1 MKKIRNFILTFLL
14 MFVGVVGVSALTEE
28 EMEHIE
34 QNYRE
39 FRSSSKYFEGD
50 KEQFYYF
57 EEGVKPNINFVGKYA
72 TWGVFDYQQYILNP
86 EEDYGA
92 TGENIKYQVPKDIF
106 ESNLEKTFVL
116 DDKFYTELRN
126 NFKPSMSITN
136 AEYKEINE
144 SYYYYYELH
153 YGMGWAPNAQP
164 HIKGYKDLG
173 NNQYQ
178 VYFYDAIVKE
188 DAEYIED
195 VDLMNEDNVYIT
207 RKNYADK
214 DIEYLVLGYL
224 TSKIEYKNN
233 NIKYLSYEELE
244 ENDIPDDLILYER
257 IEEDKEETPSDS
269 DDVDKE
275 DSSKSNWDLLYEYFN
290 DRVFDDMFD
299 SFEDIT
305 ILKDDNTIDITYIV
319 DGKTYEMQYTYN
331 NGILIYSKIGSRQYD
346 EYYNGLVY
354 EFLVDRFKY
363 NVEKLSIYLERS
375 EGLTVEK
382 DGIEYTFTEMYT
394 EKEMEQ
400 KEKEFEEY
408 WNSLTEEEKQE
419 QGGAIGI
426 GNPLVFSSLK
436 VDLTNGVKTYKEELV
451 PYYDVVE
458 GEEQKFNSDKPE
470 ELTFKIDVDFDL
482 FEGVYMNGKL
492 LDPKYYTA
500 KEGSTIITLKKDYL
514 TELNNGT
521 HTIKVAFKDGEFA
534 ETTFTVEKTVKNP
547 TTGIVFKCGL
557 FVLIGLISC
566 LSYLL
571 IRKQSRFPKHN

>member
-1 MKKIRNFILTFLL
+1 MRKVKNLILTFLL
-14 MFVGVVGVSALTEE
+14 MFVGVVSASALTKSDLDY
-28 EMEHIE
+28 IE
-34 QNYRE
+34 AKYRSLRE
-39 FRSSSKYFEGD
+39 SSKYSVDEENFD
-50 KEQFYYF
+50 YYYF
-57 EEGVKPNINFVGKYA
+57 KENVNPNSALIHSYLIDEVDWDDYLTTSNAEGGK
-72 TWGVFDYQQYILNP
+72 L
-86 EEDYGA
+86 
-92 TGENIKYQVPKDIF
+92 KYQIPKDVYEAEVSRVFNVTDNI
-106 ESNLEKTFVL
+106 S
-116 DDKFYTELRN
+116 TELQNMFN
-126 NFKPSMSITN
+126 NDLSAYT
-136 AEYKEINE
+136 EYKEIDGK
-144 SYYYYYELH
+144 YYYYYELH
-153 YGMGWAPNAQP
+153 YGMGAIPSVQP
-164 HIKGYKDLG
+164 LVKGYKDLG

-178 VYFYDAIVKE
+178 VYFIVDE
-188 DAEYIED
+188 SE
-195 VDLMNEDNVYIT
+195 
-207 RKNYADK
+207 
-214 DIEYLVLGYL
+214 YL
-224 TSKIEYKNN
+224 TSKIEYEDMI
-233 NIKYLSYEELE
+233 IKYLSYEKVE
-244 ENDIPDDLILYER
+244 DIPSDIILYESL
-257 IEEDKEETPSDS
+257 EDDNEDS
-269 DDVDKE
+269 TDE

-305 ILKDDNTIDITYIV
+305 ILKDDNTMDITYIV

-354 EFLVDRFKY
+354 EFLADRFKY

-547 TTGIVFKCGL
+547 GTGIVFKYGL
-557 FVLIGLISC
+557 FILIGLMGC
-566 LSYLL
+566 LSYLT